1 MVTLEKIRKDMKD
14 FLAVDNQLQFVE
26 VMADSI
32 GEALEDASVQLDVK
46 TSSLQYEIVEK
57 GSEGFMG
64 LGKKPW
70 KLKIYPD
77 PASIPKVKK
86 LASDGLFDE
95 EELAAAEETQNRDG
109 FFIVRHFKSD
119 IMLKIILPA
128 GDGEQIDIKDVIA
141 EVSRQDTIDF
151 DEDLIKK
158 YVKSGTD
165 DEYKAIGQYR
175 HIPAGDVIIGIEVTK
190 DEMKAA
196 VVVSPPSISG
206 SEASAEMIKRAL
218 QAQGIIDPCVDE
230 KRVNDFV
237 DRPVYNVPFDVAF
250 AIQPVNGHDAYI
262 SYNFETDPK
271 KIKAKVS
278 DSGNINYKDWNQ
290 IQNVIAGQP
299 LAQKILAERGK
310 GGKTVFGRYL
320 EATNGKDIQIQ
331 LGQNVS
337 LDRDGVTIK
346 ADIDG
351 EVMLINGKIF
361 VEPVKYLDAVNVKT
375 GDVNFVGTVIIKGSV
390 EEGYKVEA
398 TNIEINGIVDKSR
411 LEATGNIIVRQGIF
425 GKGEGYVKAGKSL
438 WAKFINDTTVEVEE
452 NVIVYDSIVNSNITA
467 MKNIVVKGKKAQII
481 GGHLLATQEICAR
494 KIGSPGGG
502 AETILEVGID
512 PRAKKRLEELQTMQA
527 KSAKDFEN
535 IDLDIKNLEQ
545 QKKLRKK
552 LPHEKEEKLR
562 LLKEKCDQIT
572 IDLEQ
577 MTKEIDSIQKHLKEL
592 KAVGKVKCEDT
603 IYSDVKIYVR
613 DACDEFKM
621 ECKKVTVFYDDVNKL
636 SKRGPYE
643 PPSLQEDE
651 PDGYSSN

>member
-95 EELAAAEETQNRDG
+95 EELADAEETQNRDG

-119 IMLKIILPA
+119 IMLKIILPT

-165 DEYKAIGQYR
+165 DEYKSIGQYR

>member
-1 MVTLEKIRKDMKD
+1 
-14 FLAVDNQLQFVE
+14 
-26 VMADSI
+26 
-32 GEALEDASVQLDVK
+32 
-46 TSSLQYEIVEK
+46 
-57 GSEGFMG
+57 
-64 LGKKPW
+64 
-70 KLKIYPD
+70 
-77 PASIPKVKK
+77 
-86 LASDGLFDE
+86 
-95 EELAAAEETQNRDG
+95 
-109 FFIVRHFKSD
+109 
-119 IMLKIILPA
+119 MLKIILPT
-128 GDGEQIDIKDVIA
+128 GDGEQIDIKDVIS

-165 DEYKAIGQYR
+165 NEYKTIGQYR

-190 DEMKAA
+190 DEMKAS
-196 VVVSPPSISG
+196 VIVSPPSMSG

-230 KRVNDFV
+230 KRVNEFV

-351 EVMLINGKIF
+351 EVMLINGKIT
-361 VEPVKYLDAVNVKT
+361 VEPVKYLDSVNVKT
-375 GDVNFVGTVIIKGSV
+375 GDVKFVGTVIIKGSV

-527 KSAKDFEN
+527 RSTKDFEN